1 MNMSYVRLAKGLVNQ
16 TSTLIPTS
24 ANIYD
29 IIKENPTID
38 FYVSLYRYEDR
49 HMEHFKNTRSV
60 AGIKDVTTPK
70 ILFDFDDA
78 QNIEQAR
85 KDALEVCARLVKM
98 GVKENDLRIFFSG
111 NKGFNVELMTDQ
123 SLTRQEFV
131 NIVFNLAG
139 DLKTFDTRIN
149 DENRIIRAP
158 LTRHPK
164 SGLHKIPLT
173 LAELATGTME
183 EISCLAIDPGAYES
197 ADLDDGLYI
206 MTMPEKL
213 NSLRTKEYKKVNS
226 TSEIKSD
233 LKFDLKDIDFS
244 KCPKWLA
251 KERYALQEGFFY
263 GSETVD
269 KGERNTAFMILGATY
284 KNQGFS
290 SDHTLGLLVTVSE
303 KQAQRSGEQPY
314 TEDQLR
320 REVINTVFN
329 PAWKGGIYGKD
340 EELLVLTRRRF
351 NLSDDDAETDNT
363 KLVKIGDVADRFEN
377 FAKTFEQNRI
387 KTGIDDIDNAVL
399 LTTGMMVGLLGA
411 PGAGKTTLSN
421 AFIENL
427 SKSGESIIYF
437 SLDMWDNL
445 LFTRLLQKYSSYD
458 MKKILEMV
466 QDGQVDQELANAYAK
481 VLKDYSNVAFNF
493 QSGPT
498 VEEIEKEIIAYKKT
512 SGKHPKLIV
521 VDYLEKVR
529 GPFSDPTANGAYV
542 ASRLSDIAKVHD
554 TCVLLLLQ
562 PQKSAGDPREELL
575 SMRKVK
581 GASVIEQDC
590 RVILTMWRPGY
601 SPKDNGEDKYV
612 SIAVVKNNMG
622 GLTQIDLGWHGLSG
636 QIRKLDND
644 ERRELRELRKQLEE
658 DKAKKDHGWD
668 I

>member
-1 MNMSYVRLAKGLVNQ
+1 MSYVRLAKGLVNQ